1 VNNIPPRMLIK
12 AGSALI
18 VPRLGALD
26 NDVGS
31 RVADAGQLALAPEIV
46 TRRTVVKAGRKDTVL
61 SIAQRYKLTVGQVAD
76 WNDTKTSAAFKV
88 GQSVIVYLPYQP
100 RPPSL
105 ASHSGSGS
113 NAKNPPPRATV
124 SNTSSRP
131 ARPAARSASAPS
143 RGTPAAP
150 SQRRKH

>member
-1 VNNIPPRMLIK
+1 MLIK

-61 SIAQRYKLTVGQVAD
+61 SIAQRYKLTASQVAD

-100 RPPSL
+100 RAATS
-105 ASHSGSGS
+105 AGRS
-113 NAKNPPPRATV
+113 NAGNGAKNPPPRA
-124 SNTSSRP
+124 SASSTSHQPTRQP
-131 ARPAARSASAPS
+131 ARSASAPTRS
-143 RGTPAAP
+143 APASSP
-150 SQRRKH
+150 SRRKH